1 MSMGIADIIFL
12 CCLALAGI
20 IGFKRGGIR
29 QIAIFLAIYLGIT
42 LSILYYNDF
51 SAWIESRI
59 TISHKWSPVLAFLL
73 IFAGSALVLTIAG
86 NLLAKL
92 MKISLLGWLDRLA
105 GVIMGAGIFAMVMSV
120 TVYFFNAANEQFALV
135 PQSRLSASIFYE
147 PLLSF
152 SKSVFPFLKSLF

>member
-1 MSMGIADIIFL
+1 MGIADIIFL

-42 LSILYYNDF
+42 LSILYSSDF

-59 TISHKWSPVLAFLL
+59 TISHKWSPVIAFILISVGSVLVFSIIGHLL
-73 IFAGSALVLTIAG
+73 S
-86 NLLAKL
+86 KL
-92 MKISLLGWLDRLA
+92 MKITMLGWVDRLA
-105 GVIMGAGIFAMVMSV
+105 GVILGAGIFAMVMSV
-120 TVYFFNAANEQFALV
+120 IVYFFNAANEQFSMI
-135 PQSRLSASIFYE
+135 PQSKLSASIFYE

-152 SKSVFPFLKSLF
+152 SKSVFPFLRSLF